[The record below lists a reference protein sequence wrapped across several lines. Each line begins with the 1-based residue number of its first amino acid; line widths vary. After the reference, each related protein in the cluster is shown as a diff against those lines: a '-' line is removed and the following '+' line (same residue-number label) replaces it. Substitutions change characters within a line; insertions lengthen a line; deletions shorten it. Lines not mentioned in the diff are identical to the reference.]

1 MLTGKTNTL
10 QAHPALLTLQAALTA
25 AESATP
31 ARPQRLDVHEHRA
44 AQLIAGMRAGYR
56 RPVRGLSLTDIPS
69 PDARAASV
77 ERRAV
82 ELAHV

>member
-10 QAHPALLTLQAALTA
+10 QSHPSLLALQAALTA

-31 ARPQRLDVHEHRA
+31 ASPQRVDANEQRA

-56 RPVRGLSLTDIPS
+56 RPVFSLNLTDIPN
-69 PDARAASV
+69 PDVRAMRLS
-77 ERRAV
+77 AV
-82 ELAHV
+82 ELSHA